1 MDPQFDCMCCLF
13 LVLYRLCLLVGIGS
27 VPLYMQKVMM
37 VVGSDF
43 NISEVEEM
51 IETLPFRAICWTVE
65 VVEAVLCPI
74 TTLHTYLLIHY
85 KQ

>member
-1 MDPQFDCMCCLF
+1 
-13 LVLYRLCLLVGIGS
+13 
-27 VPLYMQKVMM
+27 MQKVMM